1 MFPEFGQAP
10 LCLELDLD
18 SYEGPW
24 QHVAAFR
31 GRSGWLMAARATV
44 QSAHDLLRQIL
55 IAGCDD
61 QENPI
66 PSWRAVHL
74 TECRWQALE
83 HCREQ
88 PPELLDD
95 LLCEEEGALY
105 ARWQREMNADLAGLA
120 DRAAARIAAL
130 EARTAAATREAER
143 QIAELNRRRRLPDTG
158 PEARAALLAV
168 IADIERENDEAVAA
182 MSAERARLR
191 RDAEAAEE
199 MLWQRGDILFEIEPL
214 WCVQWCASSA
224 PTSGASTKRAG
235 GVGFGYAQP
244 PTRAAWRYAEFLQSE
259 EVVADRK
266 TRYDQ
271 ASADLRAAEVALE
284 FLQTRLKAA
293 QNKRVGAGSVEGAR
307 NAIRDQRD
315 RVRELKT
322 RRGALYRDLPSNR

>member
-31 GRSGWLMAARATV
+31 GRSGWLMAARAMV

-55 IAGCDD
+55 IAACDD

-66 PSWRAVHL
+66 ASWRAVHL

-120 DRAAARIAAL
+120 DRAAARIATL
-130 EARTAAATREAER
+130 EARAASTREAER

-158 PEARAALLAV
+158 PEARAALLGV
-168 IADIERENDEAVAA
+168 IADIETENDAMVAA
-182 MSAERARLR
+182 ISAERARMR

-214 WCVQWCASSA
+214 WCVQWSASPARTPDTSA
-224 PTSGASTKRAG
+224 KRAG

-244 PTRAAWRYAEFLQSE
+244 PTRAAWRYAQFLRSE

-266 TRYDQ
+266 ARYDQ
-271 ASADLRAAEVALE
+271 ASADLCAAEVALE
-284 FLQTRLKAA
+284 FLQTRLTAA
-293 QNKRVGAGSVEGAR
+293 QNERVGAGSVEGAR
-307 NAIRDQRD
+307 KAVRDQRD
-315 RVRELKT
+315 RVRELKA
-322 RRGALYRDLPSNR
+322 RRSAL